1 MIFARTAFVAAGI
14 LLAGSLP
21 TFAEDTSAPASPA
34 ETPTLAA
41 DANKPEMTP
50 EERAEREARKACK
63 VKICDIL
70 ATKDPQ
76 GDVNCSLA
84 QHKGGDPY
92 AVEISIAP
100 KVAFENGKAASAYV
114 NWGEAKAPMLAY
126 ALIYAGTRLDNST
139 NVLGPEVTRMVNE
152 FTSRKCKKLKDD
164 LPSNTRN

>member
-34 ETPTLAA
+34 ETPTPAA

-76 GDVNCSLA
+76 GDERLCQL
-84 QHKGGDPY
+84 GGG
-92 AVEISIAP
+92 E
-100 KVAFENGKAASAYV
+100 SAD
-114 NWGEAKAPMLAY
+114 
-126 ALIYAGTRLDNST
+126 AGLRLD
-139 NVLGPEVTRMVNE
+139 LCRH
-152 FTSRKCKKLKDD
+152 
-164 LPSNTRN
+164 